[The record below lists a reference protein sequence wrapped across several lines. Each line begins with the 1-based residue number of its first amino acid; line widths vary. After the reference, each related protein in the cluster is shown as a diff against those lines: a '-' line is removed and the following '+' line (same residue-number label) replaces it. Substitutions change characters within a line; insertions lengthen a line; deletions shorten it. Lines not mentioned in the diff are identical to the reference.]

1 MGSSPLPRWVEVWGP
16 VVVILGATWMMIQGV
31 EGRIDRL
38 EDGLTARI
46 ERLEATVAENGQ
58 AIARLEVR
66 MQRVEDDVTWL
77 RNNTAPGEDR

>member
-16 VVVILGATWMMIQGV
+16 VVVILGAMWMMIQGV

-77 RNNTAPGEDR
+77 RNNTAPAEDM

>member
-77 RNNTAPGEDR
+77 RNNTAPAEDM